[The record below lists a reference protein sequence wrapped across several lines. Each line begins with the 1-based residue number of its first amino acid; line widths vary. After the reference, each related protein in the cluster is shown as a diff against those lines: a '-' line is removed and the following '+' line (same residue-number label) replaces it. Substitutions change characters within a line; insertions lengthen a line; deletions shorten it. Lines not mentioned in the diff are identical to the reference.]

1 MQKPK
6 DYLPAIFLVLSFGG
20 VCLGQPAAET
30 VSTSANLFGVT
41 KSSEGTP
48 LAGAR
53 VIVRHLADG
62 TERVLESDASG
73 AFAATDLKPG
83 RYEVTANKDRL
94 VSPPENH
101 VELAANQSVRSD
113 LTLTAGSE
121 VPVIAATP
129 SKGGFFTRFFQAY
142 ADDWKATDSS
152 ASTPAPALPRLNI
165 AVTLRPSTGRRT
177 RFPSGLTA
185 AASSSDSPSP
195 KPVRS

>member
-1 MQKPK
+1 MPKPK
-6 DYLPAIFLVLSFGG
+6 DYLPAIFLFLLFAGG
-20 VCLGQPAAET
+20 CFGQPTAET
-30 VSTSANLFGVT
+30 APASANLFGVT

-53 VIVRHLADG
+53 VIVRNLADG